1 MMSRYFFS
9 FNLAALLT
17 FGLFFALQMLIA
29 GGDIVLEEKVARPK
43 VIFGIMPEPEIPPEK
58 IEPPIR
64 PKETTPPETIV
75 FPPAQSRGKPVV
87 ITSDESDVPVDH
99 SVPDT
104 NISIFA
110 SEGDFVA
117 LIRPAPQ
124 YPVRM
129 LEQGIEGFVRLRY
142 TVNALGGTENIEV
155 VESSHSGFERSA
167 IKAAER
173 FKFKPRI
180 ENGEPQ
186 VVHNVYSTL
195 EFKLEV

>member
-17 FGLFFALQMLIA
+17 FSLFFALQMLIA

-43 VIFGIMPEPEIPPEK
+43 VVFGDMPKPKLATEEIEQPV
-58 IEPPIR
+58 R
-64 PKETTPPETIV
+64 PTDVQPPETIE
-75 FPPAQSRGKPVV
+75 FPMPQNSNGPVIIPTDGLDPKV
-87 ITSDESDVPVDH
+87 NDT
-99 SVPDT
+99 PDLEVV
-104 NISIFA
+104 NVFA
-110 SEGDFVA
+110 SEGEFVA

-129 LEQGIEGFVRLRY
+129 SEQGIEGFVRVRY

-173 FKFKPRI
+173 FKFKPRV

-195 EFKLEV
+195 EFKLEG